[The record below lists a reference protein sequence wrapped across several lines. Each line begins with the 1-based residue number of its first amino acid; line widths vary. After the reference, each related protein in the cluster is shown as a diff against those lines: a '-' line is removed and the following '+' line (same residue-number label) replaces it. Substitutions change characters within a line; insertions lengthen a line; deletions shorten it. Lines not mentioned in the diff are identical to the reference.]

1 MEVENVDD
9 DLDDDDDDDI
19 DGGDVDNVYHN
30 VVVDDY

>member
-9 DLDDDDDDDI
+9 DLDDDDDDI

>member
-9 DLDDDDDDDI
+9 DLDDDDDDI

-30 VVVDDY
+30 VVADDY

>member
-9 DLDDDDDDDI
+9 DLDDDDDI

-30 VVVDDY
+30 VVADDY